1 MWPAL
6 FPARCVFRV
15 LAAPSG
21 RWGCTVHDGAGG
33 AGLHT
38 QGPRLLG
45 HAGDSPR
52 SGITATPQVPT
63 HSCTPNTFKHQCFI
77 RTDAFG
83 ETEAGLAPSHRA

>member
-6 FPARCVFRV
+6 FPACCVFRV
-15 LAAPSG
+15 LVAPSG
-21 RWGCTVHDGAGG
+21 RRGCTVRDGAGG
-33 AGLHT
+33 TGLHT

-52 SGITATPQVPT
+52 SGITATPQVLT
-63 HSCTPNTFKHQCFI
+63 HSCTPNTLFEH

-83 ETEAGLAPSHRA
+83 ETEAGLAPSHRP